1 LVESPSLEIFKKCG
15 NVALKDMVS
24 GHGGDELMVV
34 LDDLRDIFQP

>member
-1 LVESPSLEIFKKCG
+1 MGLRSLRVFRSHVD
-15 NVALKDMVS
+15 VALKDMVS

>member
-1 LVESPSLEIFKKCG
+1 VRVFRRHVD
-15 NVALKDMVS
+15 VALKDMVS